1 MIKNMNTL
9 DIQNKFNQQ
18 RFIIQKVIDKLTKKN
33 NEIIDLKKKIKVNEE
48 KLDSILFIL
57 ANYDDRLDI
66 CENN

>member
-18 RFIIQKVIDKLTKKN
+18 RFIIQKVIDKLTKIH

-48 KLDSILFIL
+48 KMDSILFIL